1 MGETF
6 FSHKQKII
14 ASLLILM
21 HQRKI
26 KIGKV
31 SRTGKKDI
39 SFLRKRI
46 VKELIEREL
55 PVSIY
60 QPHDH
65 CLLSLSSHFFLIF
78 FQIFLWN

>member
-26 KIGKV
+26 KIGKF

-60 QPHDH
+60 
-65 CLLSLSSHFFLIF
+65 
-78 FQIFLWN
+78 